1 MYWASLG
8 DFLAMGG
15 HAAYIWP
22 AFAIA
27 LIALLGLALLSRSE
41 LAAAEREHAQ
51 ARREAGRADSGT
63 GADA

>member
-15 HAAYIWP
+15 HAAFIWP

-27 LIALLGLALLSRSE
+27 LIALFGLALLSRWS
-41 LAAAEREHAQ
+41 LMAAERDHAQ
-51 ARREAGRADSGT
+51 ARRDAGRDGEGGRT
-63 GADA
+63 

>member
-1 MYWASLG
+1 VYWASLG

-15 HAAYIWP
+15 HAAFIWP

-27 LIALLGLALLSRSE
+27 LIALFGLGLLSRWG
-41 LAAAEREHAQ
+41 LTAAEREHAL
-51 ARREAGRADSGT
+51 ARREAGRDDSST

>member
-15 HAAYIWP
+15 HAAFIWP

-27 LIALLGLALLSRSE
+27 LIALLGLALLSR
-41 LAAAEREHAQ
+41 LGLMAAERDHAQ
-51 ARREAGRADSGT
+51 ARRDAGRD
-63 GADA
+63 GADAS

>member
-15 HAAYIWP
+15 HAAFIWP

-27 LIALLGLALLSRSE
+27 LLALLGLALLSRWG
-41 LAAAEREHAQ
+41 LMAAERDHAQ
-51 ARREAGRADSGT
+51 ARRDAGRQGS
-63 GADA
+63 DA

>member
-15 HAAYIWP
+15 HAAFIWP

-27 LIALLGLALLSRSE
+27 LIVLCSLALLSR
-41 LAAAEREHAQ
+41 LGLMAAERDHAQ
-51 ARREAGRADSGT
+51 ARQEAGR
-63 GADA
+63 DA

>member
-15 HAAYIWP
+15 HAAFIWP

-27 LIALLGLALLSRSE
+27 LLALLGLALLSRWG
-41 LAAAEREHAQ
+41 LMAAERDHAQ
-51 ARREAGRADSGT
+51 ARRDAGRHGS
-63 GADA
+63 DA

>member
-15 HAAYIWP
+15 HAAFVWP

-27 LIALLGLALLSRSE
+27 LIALLGLAWLSRLGLS
-41 LAAAEREHAQ
+41 AAERDHAQ
-51 ARREAGRADSGT
+51 ARQEAGR
-63 GADA
+63 DA

>member
-15 HAAYIWP
+15 HAAFIWP

-27 LIALLGLALLSRSE
+27 LIALLGLAWLSRSG
-41 LAAAEREHAQ
+41 LTTAERDHAQ
-51 ARREAGRADSGT
+51 ARQEAGR
-63 GADA
+63 DA

>member
-1 MYWASLG
+1 MYWATLG

-27 LIALLGLALLSRSE
+27 LGLLLGLAVLSRFRVM
-41 LAAAEREHAQ
+41 AAEREHAE
-51 ARREAGRADSGT
+51 ARREAGREGVEA
-63 GADA
+63 